1 MSNDNAPGPGG
12 RVRLVVL
19 FGGQS
24 AEHDVSCVTASHV
37 LAAADPA
44 RYQVE
49 PVGITREGQ
58 WVMADDAR
66 AALRAGAPS
75 PA

>member
-1 MSNDNAPGPGG
+1 MTNQRPDRS

-24 AEHDVSCVTASHV
+24 AEHDVSCVTAKHV
-37 LAAADPA
+37 VGAADPA
-44 RYQVE
+44 RYRLD

-58 WVMADDAR
+58 WVQADDAR
-66 AALRAGAPS
+66 AAIEQGA
-75 PA
+75 